1 MGCIN
6 ALSRPQSLAAQCMV
20 HQNCTSSTLQAA
32 KYPTATAPLIILQS
46 KKQIIQ
52 RIKAAK
58 VNRCGDFLTTLQN
71 SSPRPPLLKHDML
84 GSVGWQYVAFLQAAC
99 NQLASTFST
108 AHLPAAAAGRV
119 KWRVATQVDL
129 CKSAKVQDGS

>member
-6 ALSRPQSLAAQCMV
+6 ALSRPQSLAAHCMV

-52 RIKAAK
+52 GIKAAK
-58 VNRCGDFLTTLQN
+58 VNQCGDFLTTLQN
-71 SSPRPPLLKHDML
+71 SCPCPPPLKHDIL
-84 GSVGWQYVAFLQAAC
+84 GSVGRQYVAFLQAAC

-108 AHLPAAAAGRV
+108 AHLPAAAGRV
-119 KWRVATQVDL
+119 EWRVATQVDL